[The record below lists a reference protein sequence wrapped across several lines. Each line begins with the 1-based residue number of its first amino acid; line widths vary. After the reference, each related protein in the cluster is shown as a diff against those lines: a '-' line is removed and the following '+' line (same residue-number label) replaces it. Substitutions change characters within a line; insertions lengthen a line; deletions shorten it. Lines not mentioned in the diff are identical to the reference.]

1 MNSKVLVKLIIP
13 EIDMTYD
20 VYLPVNKKIGNIIY
34 LLIKAIHELSNNV
47 YPINETAMLYNVDT
61 SEKYNS
67 NILLANTNIR
77 NGTKLVLI

>member
-34 LLIKAIHELSNNV
+34 VLIKAIHELSNNV